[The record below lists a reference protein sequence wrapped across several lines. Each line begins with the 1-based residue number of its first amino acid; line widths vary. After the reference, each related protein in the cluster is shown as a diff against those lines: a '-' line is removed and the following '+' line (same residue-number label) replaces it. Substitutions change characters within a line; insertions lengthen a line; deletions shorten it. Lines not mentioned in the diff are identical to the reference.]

1 MDNIYKMLIENPTTE
16 ADRAWN
22 VWVQSLDAHN
32 EAMARLRETAQAV
45 DYAFDRYIKLRG

>member
-1 MDNIYKMLIENPTTE
+1 MIVESPKSEV
-16 ADRAWN
+16 DRAWN
-22 VWVQSLDAHN
+22 AWIQSLDAHN